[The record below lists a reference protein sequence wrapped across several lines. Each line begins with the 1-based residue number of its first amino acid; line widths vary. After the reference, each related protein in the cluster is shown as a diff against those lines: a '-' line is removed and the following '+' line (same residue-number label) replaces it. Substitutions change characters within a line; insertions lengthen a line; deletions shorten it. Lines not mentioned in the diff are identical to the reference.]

1 MHLLYLDESGN
12 EDDPSDRHL
21 VLAGAA
27 VFERATHYLSQH
39 LDALKERH
47 SPGAPP
53 IEFHASF
60 MRKGKRFW
68 RDVERDLR
76 EEILQE
82 IARIIARTSG
92 PSLTLFGAVIE
103 KSAQVHAKP
112 R

>member
-1 MHLLYLDESGN
+1 
-12 EDDPSDRHL
+12 
-21 VLAGAA
+21 
-27 VFERATHYLSQH
+27 
-39 LDALKERH
+39 
-47 SPGAPP
+47 
-53 IEFHASF
+53 